1 MSEANVHRW
10 GTVALAGRPNV
21 GKSTLLNAL
30 AGQKLSIVTPKPQTT
45 RHRVEGAVSGPGFRM
60 ILSDTPGSGATGG
73 SRLAHAMNREGD
85 AALSAA
91 DAAILVVAAPR
102 WTRGDDAALERL
114 RRTGLPIVLAVN
126 KIDGVKPRMALL
138 PFLERAAGKHDF
150 SAIVPVSAYR
160 AENLEAL
167 VRAAA
172 AHLPAGAAEEAPAP
186 LDRGERFAASE
197 ALREQLM
204 LVLNEELPYGIAV
217 EIEEFREGSVPVYI
231 RAVMHVERESQKRIV
246 IGSAG
251 QRIREIG
258 RSTREK
264 IEPHVGGP
272 VFLDLWVKVLPNWR
286 KNAAALE
293 RLGYRLPADP
303 T

>member
-1 MSEANVHRW
+1 MSESNVHRW

-21 GKSTLLNAL
+21 GKSTLLNAI

-85 AALSAA
+85 AALGAA

-126 KIDGVKPRMALL
+126 KIDCVRPRMALL
-138 PFLERAAGKHDF
+138 PFLEHAAGKHEF
-150 SAIVPVSAYR
+150 SAIVPVSAQKG
-160 AENLEAL
+160 ENLEAL

-217 EIEEFREGSVPVYI
+217 EIERFEPTPDGRTEI
-231 RAVMHVERESQKRIV
+231 DAVIWVEREGQRKIV
-246 IGSAG
+246 IGTKGERLKS
-251 QRIREIG
+251 IG
-258 RSTREK
+258 RAARLALNERFGRRVHLNT
-264 IEPHVGGP
+264 
-272 VFLDLWVKVLPNWR
+272 WVKVREGWSDDDRMLR
-286 KNAAALE
+286 Q
-293 RLGYRLPADP
+293 LGHEPS
-303 T
+303 